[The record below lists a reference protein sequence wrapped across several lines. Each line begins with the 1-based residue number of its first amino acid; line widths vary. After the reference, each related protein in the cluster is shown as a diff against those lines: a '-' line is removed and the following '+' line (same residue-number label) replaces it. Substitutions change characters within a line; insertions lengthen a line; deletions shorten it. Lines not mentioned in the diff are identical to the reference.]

1 MKKNNREIKESLAQK
16 RLKAFLDSTPGIVH
30 NLSNPL
36 TIISTYSQLM
46 QMQEPDNTNITKMV
60 EQSKLIENILNNIVY
75 ISQNILKEKPQQ
87 ININT
92 FLKNEIEYFR
102 ANPLF
107 KHKVI
112 TTLDLT
118 DKIPVV
124 VNSYFHLST
133 LLFTIIQL
141 TLYFF
146 QSSEEKRIYISTKKK
161 TNSVVISITVSVD
174 DITNIINENE
184 YKPLIEAFNDA
195 LIISQEV
202 DISTKINRKNTG
214 TELVIEIPDKT

>member
-161 TNSVVISITVSVD
+161 TNSVIISITVSVD

>member
-1 MKKNNREIKESLAQK
+1 MRKNNRKIKESLAQK

-214 TELVIEIPDKT
+214 TEFFIEIPDKT

>member
-1 MKKNNREIKESLAQK
+1 MKKNNRKIKESLAQK

>member
-102 ANPLF
+102 ASPLF

-214 TELVIEIPDKT
+214 TEFFIEIPDKT

>member
-1 MKKNNREIKESLAQK
+1 MRKNNREIKESLAQK

-214 TELVIEIPDKT
+214 TEFVIEIPDKT

>member
-1 MKKNNREIKESLAQK
+1 MRKNNREIKESLAQK

>member
-30 NLSNPL
+30 NLRNPL

>member
-1 MKKNNREIKESLAQK
+1 MKKNNRKIKESLAQK

-214 TELVIEIPDKT
+214 TEFVIEIPDKT